1 MPEAVVVYSGPPAAA
16 PTCARAL
23 ADAAGIELR
32 GSDRLPGP
40 SDDVAV
46 LQLTL
51 SGSETDLERAVVSVS
66 RELPPGATL
75 TVQ

>member
-1 MPEAVVVYSGPPAAA
+1 MPDAVVVYSGPPTGA
-16 PTCARAL
+16 PACARAL

-46 LQLTL
+46 LELTL
-51 SGSETDLERAVVSVS
+51 SGSETDIERAVVSVS